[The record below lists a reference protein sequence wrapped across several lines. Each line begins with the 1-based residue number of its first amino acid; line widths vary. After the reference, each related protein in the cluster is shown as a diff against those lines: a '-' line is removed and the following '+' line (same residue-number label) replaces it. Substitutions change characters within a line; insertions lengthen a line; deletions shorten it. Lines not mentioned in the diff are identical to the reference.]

1 MLPFGLFIC
10 FFEFRCKYY
19 QLFLWQCGISPKEFT
34 CSFLQSNSS
43 KNSSKVTFM
52 RLALMDAPQSAL
64 TGAALEKQKEVVKK
78 GKAAVDKL
86 LIEAKK
92 YWSNLQTRRMN
103 CSKTCAF
110 DTIVTVNRF
119 LEILHCS

>member
-1 MLPFGLFIC
+1 MLPFGLFIY
-10 FFEFRCKYY
+10 FFEFRCIYY

-34 CSFLQSNSS
+34 CFFLQSNSS

-92 YWSNLQTRRMN
+92 YLVKLTDKEDELFKDL
-103 CSKTCAF
+103 C
-110 DTIVTVNRF
+110 
-119 LEILHCS
+119 L